1 VTHPIYTSDEALT
14 RDTFMALLNAL
25 SYPGSVQTL
34 PTDAAF
40 AAIADTLLDIETAY
54 YTPADDLHA
63 HFSRNGARASEPERA
78 AYHFYRDGL
87 DETALATIKQA
98 TIGTLMYPD
107 EGATLIITCT
117 LGQGQT
123 LTLSGPGI
131 PAGTTQTVQL
141 DGIPAAFWDLRAAAN
156 RYPRGWDV
164 YFVDGVQVVGLPR
177 TTRVD
182 RT

>member
-1 VTHPIYTSDEALT
+1 MTHPIYTDDEALT
-14 RDTFMALLNAL
+14 RDTFIALLNAL
-25 SYPGSVQTL
+25 SYPGRVQSL
-34 PTDAAF
+34 PTAAAF
-40 AAIADTLLDIETAY
+40 AAIADTLLDIETTF

-63 HFSRNGARASEPERA
+63 HFSRNGARASKAERA

-87 DETALATIKQA
+87 DETALASIKQA

-107 EGATLIITCT
+107 EGATLMIACT

-123 LTLSGPGI
+123 FTLSGPGI

-141 DGIPAAFWDLRAAAN
+141 DGIPAAFWELRKSAN

-164 YFVDGVQVVGLPR
+164 YLVDGLQVVGLPR
-177 TTRVD
+177 TTAVERA
-182 RT
+182 